1 MELFRPPFGEY
12 DNHVIETA
20 EQNGYYT
27 IQWDVDTPTT
37 KRKAVRIL
45 EKSRFVTTFFYVKA
59 DGKPILREINSANER
74 ACKLPLSLIHIWD
87 EKRLCLYALEPP
99 QKYARIA
106 EQQFHAKGGR

>member
-59 DGKPILREINSANER
+59 DLLQGHKSPFLLQSGLNDHKAVLHTSF
-74 ACKLPLSLIHIWD
+74 
-87 EKRLCLYALEPP
+87 RLLL
-99 QKYARIA
+99 
-106 EQQFHAKGGR
+106 